1 MTTSIE
7 MAHCVHGDK
16 EQKSYT
22 KSMVRTRSGYRPDV
36 FGQTCKRVSLKRSD
50 IRPNADDT
58 IHACPICLEDM
69 SFARN
74 KLPSWVQCPDCKEV
88 LHEACMRKYIL
99 QQHTDLACPVCR
111 SRYQTA
117 SFEFDSDIWNADTLL
132 ERLMMQH
139 DADYTAET
147 SSDDEL
153 DVDRLLRSSNGC
165 VQARLQE

>member
-1 MTTSIE
+1 
-7 MAHCVHGDK
+7 
-16 EQKSYT
+16 
-22 KSMVRTRSGYRPDV
+22 MVRTRSGYRPDV

-69 SFARN
+69 PFARN

-88 LHEACMRKYIL
+88 LHEACMRKSSNNTQIWHVL
-99 QQHTDLACPVCR
+99 SADHATW
-111 SRYQTA
+111 YQTA

-132 ERLMMQH
+132 ERLVKQH
-139 DADYTAET
+139 DADYIQAES

-153 DVDRLLRSSNGC
+153 DVDRLLRSNSGC
-165 VQARLQE
+165 VQAHLQG

>member
-1 MTTSIE
+1 
-7 MAHCVHGDK
+7 
-16 EQKSYT
+16 
-22 KSMVRTRSGYRPDV
+22 MVRTRSGYRPDV
-36 FGQTCKRVSLKRSD
+36 FGQRCKRVTLKRSD

-74 KLPSWVQCPDCKEV
+74 NRPSWVQCPDCKEV

-111 SRYQTA
+111 SHYHTA

-153 DVDRLLRSSNGC
+153 DVDRLLRSSSNGC
-165 VQARLQE
+165 AQVHSQEWSEHRPAKRLPLR